1 MKKLLLS
8 TAVVFGALYFGSLPV
23 RADVI
28 YTLNTSNDTSVK
40 TGSGAGGP
48 GPYAQVEIHLID
60 ATHATAMF
68 SGLNSFSF
76 GEMGLDINAS
86 SFAVSGLTF
95 TLAPGVTKTPD
106 YTAVMGGKV
115 GSIGNFALDYT
126 DNPNGA
132 SDAVSSASFTIH
144 NTSGTWASETNVLTS
159 AVPEAATHSFWTN
172 GNSFFAS
179 GGPSVICPT
188 CGPGTTGAP
197 VPEPVSMAVL
207 GVGMAGLGYVRRQR
221 RPRLNATP

>member
-1 MKKLLLS
+1 MKQLLLP
-8 TAVVFGALYFGSLPV
+8 AAIVFGALYFGSLPV

-28 YTLNTSNDTSVK
+28 YTLNTSNDTTVK

-68 SGLNSFSF
+68 SGLNSFVF

-86 SFAVSGLTF
+86 SFGISGLSF

-106 YTAVMGGKV
+106 YTIDLGGKV
-115 GSIGNFALDYT
+115 GSVGNFALDYLSS
-126 DNPNGA
+126 PNGA
-132 SDAVSSASFTIH
+132 SDAVSSASFTIL
-144 NTSGTWASETNVLTS
+144 NKSGTWASDTNVLIERT
-159 AVPEAATHSFWTN
+159 VPAATLASFWTN

-179 GGPSVICPT
+179 GGPSVSSARP

-207 GVGMAGLGYVRRQR
+207 LGVGMAGCTLGYVRRR
-221 RPRLNATP
+221 RSI

>member
-86 SFAVSGLTF
+86 SFGISGLSF

-106 YTAVMGGKV
+106 YTIVMGGKV
-115 GSIGNFALDYT
+115 GS
-126 DNPNGA
+126 A
-132 SDAVSSASFTIH
+132 SAISRWTTPTTPTVHRTR
-144 NTSGTWASETNVLTS
+144 S
-159 AVPEAATHSFWTN
+159 AVPASRYSTN
-172 GNSFFAS
+172 PAHGRAR
-179 GGPSVICPT
+179 PT
-188 CGPGTTGAP
+188 C
-197 VPEPVSMAVL
+197 
-207 GVGMAGLGYVRRQR
+207 
-221 RPRLNATP
+221 